1 MDGERIERAI
11 ARIEAASRRIEA
23 AAARPALSMSPA
35 PLSPADDP
43 ELQRKYEALRNEA
56 GTALAELD
64 RLLGA
69 IER

>member
-23 AAARPALSMSPA
+23 AAARPALSMSPVSTSSA
-35 PLSPADDP
+35 GDP
-43 ELQRKYEALRNEA
+43 ELERRYEALRSEA
-56 GTALAELD
+56 GAALAELD

-69 IER
+69 IEG

>member
-1 MDGERIERAI
+1 MDGDRIEKAL

-23 AAARPALSMSPA
+23 AASRRSPA
-35 PLSPADDP
+35 TAEGDP
-43 ELQRKYEALRNEA
+43 ELQRKYDALREQA

-69 IER
+69 LG

>member
-1 MDGERIERAI
+1 M

-23 AAARPALSMSPA
+23 AAARPALPTAPA
-35 PLSPADDP
+35 GDP
-43 ELQRKYEALRNEA
+43 EIQRKYDALRHEA

-69 IER
+69 LEP

>member
-1 MDGERIERAI
+1 MDGDRIGRAI

-23 AAARPALSMSPA
+23 AASRPALSMSPA
-35 PLSPADDP
+35 DDG
-43 ELQRKYEALRNEA
+43 ELQGKYEALRHEA

-69 IER
+69 LEG